1 MVLARIF
8 PHGVRDRSRF
18 GSVANATPKM
28 PVDPVESMQYR
39 SLFNQSF
46 VDFVADL
53 PTEEQCAPFKK
64 LMKAYLK
71 KDIPKGDDDRYHGD
85 DKRAAQILDTVV
97 DAQLLAEKRIHHSQE
112 AFERDCLKAKE
123 WREHP
128 MELHKLEPLTDF
140 SDAARVLYTSRSLHE
155 VGLRLFAEGSIVKA
169 VGFFAAA
176 LRHSELPMAWTLETR
191 EAVLAECLKISA
203 DEKLPRRLR
212 ADAAFVALLPL
223 ASTDL
228 SRALQLARTAQEL
241 APESAAVFA
250 VKGNLHN
257 TRKEFA
263 EALRCMDKAALLG
276 SQLPGP
282 PAGGEL
288 A

>member
-1 MVLARIF
+1 MQQRLRTTKRLRMVLARIF

-53 PTEEQCAPFKK
+53 ATEEQCAPFKK

-176 LRHSELPMAWTLETR
+176 LRHSDHRHL
-191 EAVLAECLKISA
+191 
-203 DEKLPRRLR
+203 LPRSSGRR
-212 ADAAFVALLPL
+212 PH
-223 ASTDL
+223 S
-228 SRALQLARTAQEL
+228 
-241 APESAAVFA
+241 SAASPA
-250 VKGNLHN
+250 PYHSAGTDPSHSLH
-257 TRKEFA
+257 TRTYHPTSPC
-263 EALRCMDKAALLG
+263 RLLCTTG
-276 SQLPGP
+276 W
-282 PAGGEL
+282 EV
-288 A
+288 